1 MKTIT
6 TTNKQLLSKII
17 YYTRIAFLSG
27 ASTAFVCHSGAA
39 QNSRPDNLQSEENNT
54 SKNLVYTVKSDP
66 HYLSTISTGPGYK
79 YNITAFI
86 AQVLPANTIQYSDK
100 SALQMN
106 MDAKTMDNSAK
117 ALSAESKSLRIK
129 ASQAFTKEQAQQFAK
144 QADVLDAQSADKMYT
159 ATVTY
164 LNSEESQY
172 ESNTQVIIN
181 WQHNASYNTDVLTSA
196 GLLNSDAQF
205 YYTKSLNE
213 IQKADNSSPIYV
225 KQGFM
230 DEAQKDM
237 ETALLKQQATEN
249 IYISFKNSASVEVAN
264 RIDSILSAPDVQSRE
279 NAGKIIFCVQVGA
292 YSNTVSV
299 EKANKLLEIAGLGIM
314 QHKDENG
321 TTKLTIGEYTSF
333 TCADMLSEELVED
346 GYKESLIVTYNGTGK
361 DAKAFEGIA
370 VK

>member
-1 MKTIT
+1 MKTNMIT
-6 TTNKQLLSKII
+6 NRELLSKII

-27 ASTAFVCHSGAA
+27 ASTAFVCHSGTA

-54 SKNLVYTVKSDP
+54 SKNLVYTIKNDP

-86 AQVLPANTIQYSDK
+86 SNVLPANTVQYSDK

-106 MDAKTMDNSAK
+106 SDAKAIDNSAK
-117 ALSAESKSLRIK
+117 DLSAESKSLRTK
-129 ASQAFTKEQAQQFAK
+129 ASQAYTK
-144 QADVLDAQSADKMYT
+144 
-159 ATVTY
+159 
-164 LNSEESQY
+164 
-172 ESNTQVIIN
+172 
-181 WQHNASYNTDVLTSA
+181 YNTDVLTSA
-196 GLLNSDAQF
+196 GLLTSDAEI

-213 IQKADNSSPIYV
+213 IQKADNCSLIYV

-230 DEAQKDM
+230 ELAQSDM
-237 ETALLKQQATEN
+237 ETALLKQQAAEN
-249 IYISFKNSASVEVAN
+249 MYISFKNSASVEVASK
-264 RIDSILSAPDVQSRE
+264 IDSILSAPDVQTRE
-279 NAGKIIFCVQVGA
+279 NAGKIVFCVQVGA
-292 YSNTVSV
+292 YSNMVTV
-299 EKANKLLEIAGLGIM
+299 EKANKLIQIAGLGIM
-314 QHKDENG
+314 EHKENG
-321 TTKLTIGEYTSF
+321 VTKLTIGEYTSF

>member
-1 MKTIT
+1 MKTT
-6 TTNKQLLSKII
+6 TFTNREFLSKII

-27 ASTAFVCHSGAA
+27 ASTAFVCHSGTA

-54 SKNLVYTVKSDP
+54 SKNLVYTVKNDP
-66 HYLSTISTGPGYK
+66 HYLSTISTGPSYK

-86 AQVLPANTIQYSDK
+86 SNVLPANTVQYSDK

-106 MDAKTMDNSAK
+106 SDAKAIDNSAK
-117 ALSAESKSLRIK
+117 ALSAESKNLRTK
-129 ASQAFTKEQAQQFAK
+129 ASQAYTKEQAQQFAQ
-144 QADVLDAQSADKMYT
+144 QADALDAQSADKMYT
-159 ATVTY
+159 AIVTY
-164 LNSEESQY
+164 LNSDESQY
-172 ESNTQVIIN
+172 ESNNQVIIN

-196 GLLNSDAQF
+196 GLLTSDAQF
-205 YYTKSLNE
+205 YYTKSFNE
-213 IQKADNSSPIYV
+213 IQKADNSALIYV

-230 DEAQKDM
+230 ELAQSDM
-237 ETALLKQQATEN
+237 ETALLKQQSAEN
-249 IYISFKNSASVEVAN
+249 MYISFKNSASVEVAS
-264 RIDSILSAPDVQSRE
+264 RIDSILSAPDIQTRE

-292 YSNTVSV
+292 YSNMVSV
-299 EKANKLLEIAGLGIM
+299 EKANKLLQIAGLGIM
-314 QHKDENG
+314 EHKENG
-321 TTKLTIGEYTSF
+321 VTKLTIGEYTSF